1 MDRVELRDSGDDN
14 IITLEGYASTFEQY
28 DMYGGPANGGWIEQ
42 LDTRAFERTLKEKP
56 DLHLLINH
64 AGMPLAR
71 TKSGTLQ
78 LSTDDHGLKVVAQL
92 DKRDP
97 EVQALA
103 VKMERGDLDE
113 MSFAFRVKGQKW
125 EATDEFPEDPEALR
139 TITEVSLHKGDVSVV
154 NWGANPTT
162 SAGIRSASDALRYLA
177 DCDESELVEA
187 RADDDLL
194 RRATAKL
201 SADGLKV
208 QSLKF
213 QPITVAPDEG
223 RRAAEELGAVAG
235 KEFSAGIVKTE
246 ERDVSVTVNIEVT
259 DTDDDESEDSTE
271 PDEALSAGL
280 RGLADN
286 LPRFLAAIK
295 DSRVSLSAMGNDA
308 AEEDLTAARER
319 LAGAEHDLH
328 EALEAEIDAETP
340 EGPKGV
346 VITVNPD
353 MPALRKLLTEKL
365 AANAQV
371 LADAICD
378 LRGVER
384 LSADQVSEIIGQE
397 SEGAEIK
404 APREEPKRGM
414 SLRLALALADD

>member
-1 MDRVELRDSGDDN
+1 MKTRRNRPLDITDAPEHRSIPMDRVELRDSGDDN

-42 LDTRAFERTLKEKP
+42 LDPRAFERTLKEKP

-92 DKRDP
+92 DRRDP

-187 RADDDLL
+187 RADDDIAK
-194 RRATAKL
+194 RAFEK
-201 SADGLKV
+201 
-208 QSLKF
+208 
-213 QPITVAPDEG
+213 
-223 RRAAEELGAVAG
+223 LGAIAGREFATGVAEAE
-235 KEFSAGIVKTE
+235 K
-246 ERDVSVTVNIEVT
+246 RDVSVTVNIEVT

-308 AEEDLTAARER
+308 AEEDLAAARER
-319 LAGAEHDLH
+319 LAEAEHDLH
-328 EALEAEIDAETP
+328 EALEAEIDAEAP

-346 VITVNPD
+346 VITVSPD

-371 LADAICD
+371 LSDAICD

-397 SEGAEIK
+397 SEEAEIK

>member
-1 MDRVELRDSGDDN
+1 MKNRRNRPLDITDAPEHRSIPMDRVELRDSGDDN

-177 DCDESELVEA
+177 DCDESELAEA
-187 RADDDLL
+187 RADDDT
-194 RRATAKL
+194 RKRALERLAPTA
-201 SADGLKV
+201 
-208 QSLKF
+208 
-213 QPITVAPDEG
+213 IHT
-223 RRAAEELGAVAG
+223 AAEVHE
-235 KEFSAGIVKTE
+235 IE

-259 DTDDDESEDSTE
+259 DTDDDGSEDSTE

-397 SEGAEIK
+397 SDGVEIK
-404 APREEPKRGM
+404 KPREEPKRGI